1 MNPFKTLLFKPVLK
15 KLFFIK
21 NNNGFTLLEI
31 MVALSIIAIALTTV
45 YKLHCQTLSMN
56 YSTMFYSIAPLLAQ
70 KKLSELEVLPITSM
84 SSDSGNFNNQFNGYT
99 WSLDIND
106 HSGTELFENV
116 AKNLKEINLTV
127 SSDNHQLTYHIQT
140 YRLNWE

>member
-1 MNPFKTLLFKPVLK
+1 
-15 KLFFIK
+15 
-21 NNNGFTLLEI
+21 

-45 YKLHCQTLSMN
+45 YKLHYQTLSMN

-99 WSLDIND
+99 WSVEIND
-106 HSGTELFENV
+106 YSGTELFENV
-116 AKNLKEINLTV
+116 AKNLKQINLTV

-140 YRLNWE
+140 YRLNRE

>member
-1 MNPFKTLLFKPVLK
+1 LKPFKTVLFKPVLK
-15 KLFFIK
+15 KLFFIQ

-45 YKLHCQTLSMN
+45 YKLHYQTLSMN

-99 WSLDIND
+99 WSVEIND
-106 HSGTELFENV
+106 YSGTELFENV
-116 AKNLKEINLTV
+116 AKNLKQINLTV

-140 YRLNWE
+140 YRLNRE